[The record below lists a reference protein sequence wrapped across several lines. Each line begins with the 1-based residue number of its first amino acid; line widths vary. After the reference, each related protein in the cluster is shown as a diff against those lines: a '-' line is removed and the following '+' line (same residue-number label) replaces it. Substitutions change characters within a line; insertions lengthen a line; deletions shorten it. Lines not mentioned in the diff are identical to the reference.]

1 MSLSSFIWSVADL
14 LRGDYK
20 QSEYGKV
27 ILPFTVLRRMDC
39 VLEKTKDAVLAE
51 NAARKKTGINPDPF
65 FLRKAEQSFYNTLP
79 MDMKTV
85 MDDQR
90 HIRNLGNW
98 VRFLDWLRPC
108 PTNLLSQSKANDR
121 RMHCAVGNK

>member
-39 VLEKTKDAVLAE
+39 VLEATKEAVLAE
-51 NAARKKTGINPDPF
+51 NAARRQDGINPEPF
-65 FLRKAEQSFYNTLP
+65 LLRKA
-79 MDMKTV
+79 KTASTTS
-85 MDDQR
+85 
-90 HIRNLGNW
+90 
-98 VRFLDWLRPC
+98 LRW
-108 PTNLLSQSKANDR
+108 T
-121 RMHCAVGNK
+121 